1 MSGNQTT
8 LTRKHLN
15 TFTRLKTYKHI
26 FFDLDH
32 TLWDFETNSKQ
43 ALLQIYN
50 EQNLIDKG
58 VPVFDNFYNRYV
70 PINDRYWARYHNQIV
85 SKEKLRLGRF
95 YDTLKEFGISDE
107 ALAETMAQ
115 SYLDLSPKMTGL
127 FADAVDVLK
136 YLQSKYTMHL
146 ITNGFAEVQW
156 IKIENSG
163 LKPFFEHIIV
173 SEEVGTQKPSKEI
186 FEIAMERAKT
196 NAAESIMIGDN
207 YNTDIVG
214 ARNAGM
220 DQIFFNPKKNRKREP
235 VTFEITTLI
244 ELKGIL

>member
-1 MSGNQTT
+1 M
-8 LTRKHLN
+8 K
-15 TFTRLKTYKHI
+15 YKHI

-43 ALLQIYN
+43 ALQQIYK
-50 EQNLIDKG
+50 EQNLIEKG
-58 VPVFDNFYNRYV
+58 IPVFDNFYNRYV

-85 SKEKLRLGRF
+85 SKEKLRHGRF
-95 YDTLKEFGISDE
+95 YDTLKEFGINDE

-115 SYLDLSPKMTGL
+115 SYLDLSPKMTSL

-136 YLQSKYTMHL
+136 YLQSKYTIHL

-163 LKPFFEHIIV
+163 LKPFFEHIII
-173 SEEVGTQKPSKEI
+173 SEEVGTQKPDKAI

-220 DQIFFNPKKNRKREP
+220 DQIFFNPKKTENASR
-235 VTFEITTLI
+235 
-244 ELKGIL
+244 

>member
-1 MSGNQTT
+1 MS
-8 LTRKHLN
+8 K
-15 TFTRLKTYKHI
+15 YKHI

-43 ALLQIYN
+43 ALRQIFEEQKLN
-50 EQNLIDKG
+50 ERGISSYEKFHSTYL
-58 VPVFDNFYNRYV
+58 

-95 YDTLKEFGISDE
+95 LDTLKEFGINDGG
-107 ALAETMAQ
+107 LAETMAQ
-115 SYLDLSPKMTGL
+115 SYIDISPKMTAL

-136 YLQSKYTMHL
+136 YLQKKYTLHL

-163 LKPFFEHIIV
+163 LKPFFEHIII
-173 SEEVGTQKPSKEI
+173 SEEVGTQKPAKEI
-186 FEIAMERAKT
+186 FAIAMERAKT
-196 NAAESIMIGDN
+196 NSAESIMIGDN

-220 DQIFFNPKKNRKREP
+220 DQIFFNPKKNRKREQ
-235 VTFEITTLI
+235 VTFEITMLI
-244 ELKGIL
+244 ELKEIL

>member
-1 MSGNQTT
+1 M
-8 LTRKHLN
+8 K
-15 TFTRLKTYKHI
+15 YKHI

-43 ALLQIYN
+43 ALQQIYK
-50 EQNLIDKG
+50 EQNLIEKG
-58 VPVFDNFYNRYV
+58 IPVFDNFYNRYV

-85 SKEKLRLGRF
+85 SKEKLRHGRF
-95 YDTLKEFGISDE
+95 YDTLKEFGINDE

-115 SYLDLSPKMTGL
+115 SYLDLSPKMTSL

-136 YLQSKYTMHL
+136 YLQSKYTIHL

-163 LKPFFEHIIV
+163 LKPFFEHIII
-173 SEEVGTQKPSKEI
+173 SEEVGTQKPDKAI

-244 ELKGIL
+244 ELKEIL

>member
-1 MSGNQTT
+1 MN
-8 LTRKHLN
+8 K
-15 TFTRLKTYKHI
+15 YKHI

-43 ALLQIYN
+43 ALRQIFE
-50 EQNLIDKG
+50 EQKLSERG
-58 VPVFDNFYNRYV
+58 VPSYEKFHSTYL

-85 SKEKLRLGRF
+85 TKEKLRLGRF
-95 YDTLKEFGISDE
+95 LDTLREFNIDDT

-115 SYLDLSPKMTGL
+115 SYLDISPKMTAL
-127 FADAVDVLK
+127 FADAMDVLK
-136 YLQSKYTMHL
+136 YLQEKYALHL

-156 IKIENSG
+156 IKIEHSG
-163 LKPFFEHIIV
+163 LKPFFEHIII
-173 SEEVGTQKPSKEI
+173 SEEVNTQKPAKEI

-196 NAAESIMIGDN
+196 TAAESVMIGDN

-244 ELKGIL
+244 ELKEIL

>member
-1 MSGNQTT
+1 MS
-8 LTRKHLN
+8 K
-15 TFTRLKTYKHI
+15 YKHI

-43 ALLQIYN
+43 ALRQIFEEQKLN
-50 EQNLIDKG
+50 EKG
-58 VPVFDNFYNRYV
+58 IPSYEKFHSTYL

-95 YDTLKEFGISDE
+95 LDTLKEFRIDDE

-115 SYLDLSPKMTGL
+115 SYLDISPKMTAL
-127 FADAVDVLK
+127 FTDAVDVLK
-136 YLQSKYTMHL
+136 YLQEKYTLHL

-163 LKPFFEHIIV
+163 LKPFFEHIII

-196 NAAESIMIGDN
+196 NSAESIMIGDN

-244 ELKGIL
+244 ELKEIL

>member
-1 MSGNQTT
+1 MS
-8 LTRKHLN
+8 K
-15 TFTRLKTYKHI
+15 YKHV

-43 ALLQIYN
+43 ALRQIFE
-50 EQNLIDKG
+50 EQKLGERG
-58 VPVFDNFYNRYV
+58 VPSYDKFHSVYL

-95 YDTLKEFGISDE
+95 LDTLREFSIDDTD
-107 ALAETMAQ
+107 LAETMAQ
-115 SYLDLSPKMTGL
+115 SYIDISPKMTAL
-127 FADAVDVLK
+127 FTDAIEVLQ
-136 YLQSKYTMHL
+136 YLQEKYTLHL

-163 LKPFFEHIIV
+163 LKPFFEHIII
-173 SEEVGTQKPSKEI
+173 SEEVGTQKPDKAI
-186 FEIAMERAKT
+186 FEIAMNKANT
-196 NAAESIMIGDN
+196 NSAESVMIGDN

-244 ELKGIL
+244 ELKKIL